1 MQRLNGFDVKVLIIH
16 YHLSIIY
23 KGRKIMQ
30 IVVLDGYALNPGD
43 LSWDRLEELGEV
55 TVYDRT
61 PESKIKQR
69 IGEAEIVFTNKT
81 PISEEILANCPQIE
95 YVGVLA
101 TGYNVV
107 DIEAANKYDV
117 TVTNVPDYGTTAV
130 AQHTFALL
138 LEMCNH
144 VAEHNQAV
152 NNGQWA
158 NALDFC
164 FWNSSLKE
172 LTGKTMGII
181 GYGSIGQQSGE
192 LAQAFGMD
200 VLAYDPEPNL
210 ELESE
215 QLQYVEL
222 ENLWAQADVISLHCP
237 LFPETKGIINQET
250 IAQMKDDVLIINTA
264 RGELI
269 VEADLAEALNQG
281 RVAGAAVDVLA
292 EEPASIDNPL
302 LNADNTIVTPHIA
315 WAAQESRQRLME
327 IAVKN
332 LKQFLNDKTLN
343 QVN

>member
-1 MQRLNGFDVKVLIIH
+1 MRRQ
-16 YHLSIIY
+16 S
-23 KGRKIMQ
+23 MQ

-43 LSWDRLEELGEV
+43 LSWDELENLGDLK
-55 TVYDRT
+55 VYDRT
-61 PESKIKQR
+61 PEDKIKQR

-81 PISEEILANCPQIE
+81 PITEEILSDCPQIK

-117 TVTNVPDYGTTAV
+117 TVTNVPNYGTTAV

-144 VAEHNQAV
+144 VSEHDSSV
-152 NNGQWA
+152 KSGEWA
-158 NALDFC
+158 KALDFC
-164 FWNSSLKE
+164 FWDAPLTE
-172 LTGKTMGII
+172 LTGKTMGIV
-181 GYGSIGQQSGE
+181 GYGSIGQQSGK

-210 ELESE
+210 ELESD

-222 ENLWAQADVISLHCP
+222 EELWAKADVISLHCP
-237 LFPETKGIINQET
+237 LFEATTGIINHQS

-269 VEADLAEALNQG
+269 VEEDLAEALNQG
-281 RVAGAAVDVLA
+281 RVGGAAVDVLA
-292 EEPASIDNPL
+292 DEPAEIDNPL

-327 IAVKN
+327 IAVNN
-332 LKQFLNDKTLN
+332 LQQFLNDKTLN